1 MTKSPDRGWTA
12 RDVPDQAGKF
22 HLVTGANSGLGFAS
36 ARVLAGRGA
45 SVLLACRDLEKGRRA
60 IAAIRAETPAAD
72 VRLIRLDLASLAS
85 TRAAAAEV
93 LATCT
98 RLDVLM
104 NNAGVM
110 AVPFARTA
118 DGFEMQFGTNHLGHF
133 ALTAHLL
140 PLLEAAPGSRIVTVS
155 SAMHWR
161 GRLAADDPFFEHR
174 RYSPWEAYSQ
184 SKLANLLFTFELDRR
199 LRAAGVPI
207 LALAAHPGYA
217 ATELQGRGP
226 ALSGSKVRA
235 GIMRAA
241 NALFAQSADAGAW
254 PQLRAATDPAARSGD
269 YFGPDRLGGMYGP
282 ARLAR
287 SAPQARDEVAASA
300 LWALSVRFTGVAP
313 DLLNPDRAS

>member
-1 MTKSPDRGWTA
+1 MTNSPDRGWTA
-12 RDVPDQAGKF
+12 RDVPDQTGKF

-85 TRAAAAEV
+85 IRAAAAEV

-133 ALTAHLL
+133 ALTTHLL
-140 PLLEAAPGSRIVTVS
+140 PLLKAAPGSRIVTVS

-161 GRLAADDPFFEHR
+161 GRLAADDPCFEHR
-174 RYSPWEAYSQ
+174 PYSPWKAYSQ
-184 SKLANLLFTFELDRR
+184 SKLANLLFTRELSRR
-199 LRAAGVPI
+199 LEAASIDVV
-207 LALAAHPGYA
+207 AAAAHPGYA
-217 ATELQGRGP
+217 ATEL
-226 ALSGSKVRA
+226 GSSSARLAGSRVKE
-235 GIMRAA
+235 GIMRLGNRLFGQPAA
-241 NALFAQSADAGAW
+241 LGALPTLYAATAPEVRGGDFFGPGGLW
-254 PQLRAATDPAARSGD
+254 QLRGLPKR
-269 YFGPDRLGGMYGP
+269 
-282 ARLAR
+282 
-287 SAPQARDEVAASA
+287 VAASA
-300 LWALSVRFTGVAP
+300 RARSAEDAARLWAVSAAATGAELP
-313 DLLNPDRAS
+313 F